1 MAGQSGTV
9 SSAHL
14 LDTFLIDQA
23 PIIVGY
29 SGWEN
34 DVIMKRIKERISY
47 PTPLQYIWVCYNQ
60 KSYDKLPDWL
70 KESSSFI
77 FVVPVIHDE
86 ICEDTS
92 CGNDFINKVDEPVID
107 AAKFFKRLIY
117 ELEIPSPTILTNPY
131 EYFSKEINTLL
142 PRNEDVL
149 HLRHWTQRLKLLEK
163 NNSKF
168 EVAVRALEQHFLAKD
183 YNSAAKIEYIKCCGI
198 ICITSRSE
206 YEKLEYA
213 NRAFSL
219 LENFPHM
226 CDALITSLFY
236 ILLPYFQLSPSIV
249 SKREM

>member
-1 MAGQSGTV
+1 MHVHWTYRFYDCANLENEITEVAGQSGTV

-47 PTPLQYIWVCYNQ
+47 LTPLQYIWVCYNQ

-70 KESSSFI
+70 KESSSFF

-183 YNSAAKIEYIKCCGI
+183 YNSAAKILLALMKWLYLLQI
-198 ICITSRSE
+198 
-206 YEKLEYA
+206 L
-213 NRAFSL
+213 SL
-219 LENFPHM
+219 LP
-226 CDALITSLFY
+226 
-236 ILLPYFQLSPSIV
+236 LSS
-249 SKREM
+249 